1 MPDNTTPRPVMLTI
15 LDGWGLSDSTENN
28 AVAQARTPSY
38 DRLMRGP
45 HTQLVAHGV
54 DVGLPPGVMG
64 NSEVGHLNI
73 GAGRIVFQDSSL
85 IDQSIRTGEFFE
97 NENLRAAIQKV
108 KENNS
113 RLHLLGLTSNGNVH
127 ASEGHYFALLEMA
140 ARAGL
145 SGDKVVFHVFTDGR
159 DTPPQSGLGYVSR
172 LLEQMMKTGCGCVGS
187 VVGRYFAMDRD
198 TRWPR
203 VRQAYELL
211 TQGKGHSAPDAISAI
226 KSAYERGETDEFIGA
241 TAILDKDGNP
251 RPRILD
257 GDAVIFFNYRSDRG
271 RELTDVFLDADFD
284 ADLPATPPDLERAPF
299 VRNVRPDVL
308 WTTMTRYSEDQ
319 TAPYAF
325 GPRPQRDGLGETV
338 AKAGKK
344 QLRIAE
350 TEKYPHVTFFFSGG
364 METPWT
370 GEERSLVN
378 SPDVATY
385 DLQPEMSEPEVA
397 ARVKAAIESGELD
410 LIILNFAN
418 PDMVGHTGIL
428 SAAVAAVEA
437 TDEGLGFVMDA
448 IERVGGALIVIAD
461 HGNCEV
467 MVDPITGKPHTAHT
481 TNPVPCALWGH
492 FPEGAILRGGG
503 RLADIAPTLL
513 DLMNL
518 EKPAAMTGVSLLDNS
533 FKEIEHVGVDNA
545 RLGFSDALQQA
556 VAQKVNPALS
566 RAEVTAALGQSEER
580 LAAAC
585 QNRDDALAP
594 DLEVSARER
603 AELLNDAS

>member
-1 MPDNTTPRPVMLTI
+1 MPDTKTPRPVMLTI
-15 LDGWGLSDSTENN
+15 LDGWGLSDVAENN
-28 AVAQARTPSY
+28 AVAGALTPNF
-38 DRLMRGP
+38 DRLWRGP

-85 IDQSIRTGEFFE
+85 IDESIRSGEFFG
-97 NENLRAAIQKV
+97 NENLLAAIEKV
-108 KENNS
+108 KSNNS

-140 ARAGL
+140 ARHGL
-145 SGDKVVFHVFTDGR
+145 KGDKVVFHVFTDGR

-172 LLEQMMKTGCGCVGS
+172 LLEQMMKTGAGCVGS
-187 VVGRYFAMDRD
+187 IVGRYYAMDRD

-203 VRQAYELL
+203 VKLAYELL
-211 TQGKGHSAPDAISAI
+211 TQGTGRSAPDAISAI
-226 KSAYERGETDEFIGA
+226 KDAYARGETDEFIGA
-241 TAILDKDGNP
+241 TAILSPDGAM
-251 RPRILD
+251 RPRIQD

-284 ADLPATPPDLERAPF
+284 KDLPQTPPDAERARF
-299 VRNVRPDVL
+299 QRQVRPEVL

-319 TAPYAF
+319 SAPYAF

-338 AKAGKK
+338 AKAGKS

-364 METPWT
+364 LETPWN
-370 GEERSLVN
+370 GEERSLVK
-378 SPDVATY
+378 SPQVATY

-397 ARVKAAIESGELD
+397 AKVAAAIESGHFD
-410 LIILNFAN
+410 LIVLNFAN

-428 SAAVAAVEA
+428 EAAIRAVEA
-437 TDEGLGFVMDA
+437 TDAGLGAVMDS

-467 MVDPITGKPHTAHT
+467 MVDPITGVPHTAHT
-481 TNPVPCALWGH
+481 TNPVPCALWGDV
-492 FPEGAILRGGG
+492 PAGATLRNGG
-503 RLADIAPTLL
+503 RLADVAPTLL
-513 DLMNL
+513 DLMNI
-518 EKPAAMTGVSLLDNS
+518 ERPAAMTGISLLATGLKQVD
-533 FKEIEHVGVDNA
+533 HVSSAQAQLN
-545 RLGFSDALQQA
+545 FSDALQNA
-556 VAQKVNPALS
+556 VGQIVNPALS
-566 RAEVTAALGQSEER
+566 RAEVTAALAQSEER
-580 LAAAC
+580 LAATC
-585 QNRDDALAP
+585 ENQDDALARN
-594 DLEVSARER
+594 LGASAAER
-603 AELLNDAS
+603 ANLLLD

>member
-15 LDGWGLSDSTENN
+15 LDGWGLSDFPENN
-28 AVAQARTPSY
+28 AVAQAHTPNF

-85 IDQSIRTGEFFE
+85 IDQSIRTGEFFD
-97 NENLRAAIQKV
+97 NENLLAAIQKV
-108 KENNS
+108 KENDG

-140 ARAGL
+140 ARHGL
-145 SGDKVVFHVFTDGR
+145 TGDRVVFHVFTDGR

-172 LLEQMMKTGCGCVGS
+172 LLEQMMKTGTGCIGS
-187 VVGRYFAMDRD
+187 VVGRYYAMDRD

-203 VRQAYELL
+203 VEQAYELL
-211 TQGKGHSAPDAISAI
+211 TQGIGYSAPDAISAI
-226 KSAYERGETDEFIGA
+226 QSAYERGETDEFIGA
-241 TAILDKDGNP
+241 TVVLDREGNP

-271 RELTDVFLDADFD
+271 RELTDVFLDPDFD
-284 ADLPATPPDLERAPF
+284 KDLPAVAPDPERAPF
-299 VRNVRPDVL
+299 VRAVRPIVL

-319 TAPYAF
+319 SAPYAF

-338 AKAGKK
+338 AKAGKT

-364 METPWT
+364 LETPWH

-397 ARVKAAIESGELD
+397 RRVTDAIESGELD
-410 LIILNFAN
+410 LIVLNFAN

-428 SAAVAAVEA
+428 SAAVAACEA
-437 TDEGLGFVMDA
+437 TDEGLGMVMDA
-448 IERVGGALIVIAD
+448 IERAKGALIVIAD

-467 MVDPITGKPHTAHT
+467 MVDPITGEPHTAHT

-492 FPEGAILRGGG
+492 FPDGAKLRGGG

-513 DLMNL
+513 DLMKL
-518 EKPAAMTGVSLLDNS
+518 QKPAAMTGVSLLATG
-533 FKEIEHVGVDNA
+533 IEQVDRVA
-545 RLGFSDALQQA
+545 MDEAQLGFADALQKA
-556 VAQKVNPALS
+556 VAQTVNPALS
-566 RAEVTAALGQSEER
+566 RTEVLAALGQSEER

-585 QNRDDALAP
+585 VGRGDSLAL
-594 DLEVSARER
+594 DLEVSARKR
-603 AELLNDAS
+603 AELLGS

>member
-1 MPDNTTPRPVMLTI
+1 MPDTTTPRPVMLTI

-28 AVAQARTPSY
+28 AVAQARTPNY

-172 LLEQMMKTGCGCVGS
+172 LLEQMMKTGTGCVGS

-211 TQGKGHSAPDAISAI
+211 TQGTGHTAPDAISAI
-226 KSAYERGETDEFIGA
+226 KAAYERGETDEFIGA
-241 TAILDKDGNP
+241 TVVCDRDGNP
-251 RPRILD
+251 RPRIED

-284 ADLPATPPDLERAPF
+284 ADLPATPPDPERAPF
-299 VRNVRPDVL
+299 ARNVRPDVL

-364 METPWT
+364 LETPWT

-397 ARVKAAIESGELD
+397 NRVKNAIESGELD

-467 MVDPITGKPHTAHT
+467 MVDPITGEPHTAHT

-492 FPEGAILRGGG
+492 FPDGAVLRSGG

-603 AELLNDAS
+603 AELLNGA

>member
-1 MPDNTTPRPVMLTI
+1 MPDNSTPRPVMLTI
-15 LDGWGLSDSTENN
+15 LDGWGLSDFPENN
-28 AVAQARTPSY
+28 AVAQARTPNF

-45 HTQLVAHGV
+45 HTQLIAHGV

-85 IDQSIRTGEFFE
+85 IDQSIRTGEFFD
-97 NENLRAAIQKV
+97 NENLLAAIATV
-108 KENNS
+108 KKNNS

-140 ARAGL
+140 ARHGL
-145 SGDKVVFHVFTDGR
+145 TGDKVVFHVFTDGR

-172 LLEQMMKTGCGCVGS
+172 LLEQMMKTGAGCVGS
-187 VVGRYFAMDRD
+187 VVGRYYAMDRD

-203 VRQAYELL
+203 VKQAYELL
-211 TQGKGHSAPDAISAI
+211 TQGVGHSAPDAIAAI
-226 KSAYERGETDEFIGA
+226 KSAYARGETDEFIGA
-241 TAILDKDGNP
+241 TVVCDRNGNP
-251 RPRILD
+251 RPRITD
-257 GDAVIFFNYRSDRG
+257 GDAVVFFNYRSDRG
-271 RELTDVFLDADFD
+271 RELTDVFLDPNFD

-338 AKAGKK
+338 AKAGKT

-397 ARVKAAIESGELD
+397 ESVKYAIESGNLD

-428 SAAVAAVEA
+428 SAAVEAVEA
-437 TDEGLGFVMDA
+437 TDEGLGIVMDA
-448 IERVGGALIVIAD
+448 IEGVGGALIVIAD

-467 MVDPITGKPHTAHT
+467 MVDPVTGKPHTAHT
-481 TNPVPCALWGH
+481 TNPVPCALWGYY
-492 FPEGAILRGGG
+492 PDGAALRAGG
-503 RLADIAPTLL
+503 RLADVAPTLL

-518 EKPAAMTGVSLLDNS
+518 HKPAAMTGVSLLATG
-533 FKEIEHVGVDNA
+533 IEQVDRIAENA
-545 RLGFSDALQQA
+545 SELSFSDALQNA
-556 VAQKVNPALS
+556 VTQSVNPVLS
-566 RAEVTAALGQSEER
+566 RAEVTAAIGQSEER

-594 DLEVSARER
+594 DLEVSARKR
-603 AELLNDAS
+603 AELLNG

>member
-1 MPDNTTPRPVMLTI
+1 MPDTTTPRPVMLTI
-15 LDGWGLSDSTENN
+15 LDGWGLSDSAENN
-28 AVAQARTPSY
+28 AVAQANTPNF

-85 IDQSIRTGEFFE
+85 IDQSIRTNEFFE
-97 NENLRAAIQKV
+97 NENLLAAIQKV

-140 ARAGL
+140 ARHGL
-145 SGDKVVFHVFTDGR
+145 TGDKVVFHVFTDGR

-187 VVGRYFAMDRD
+187 IIGRYFAMDRD

-203 VRQAYELL
+203 VKQAYELL
-211 TQGKGHSAPDAISAI
+211 TQGIGHSAPDAISAI
-226 KSAYERGETDEFIGA
+226 KAAYERGETDEFIGA
-241 TAILDKDGNP
+241 TVVLDRDGNP

-271 RELTDVFLDADFD
+271 RELTDVFLDPDFD
-284 ADLPATPPDLERAPF
+284 ADLPATPLDLERAPF
-299 VRNVRPDVL
+299 VRNVRPNVL
-308 WTTMTRYSEDQ
+308 WTTMTRYAESQ

-338 AKAGKK
+338 AKAGRT

-397 ARVKAAIESGELD
+397 ETVKYAIESGNLD

-428 SAAVAAVEA
+428 SAAIEAVEA

-448 IERVGGALIVIAD
+448 IEKVGGALIVIAD

-467 MVDPITGKPHTAHT
+467 MVDPVTGKPHTAHT

-492 FPEGAILRGGG
+492 FPDGAVLRGGG

-513 DLMNL
+513 DLMNI
-518 EKPAAMTGVSLLDNS
+518 EKPTAMTGISLLATG
-533 FKEIEHVGVDNA
+533 IEQVDHVEMDA
-545 RLGFSDALQQA
+545 AQLGFSDALQKA
-556 VAQKVNPALS
+556 VAQIVNPALS
-566 RAEVTAALGQSEER
+566 RAEVLAALSQSEER

-585 QNRDDALAP
+585 AERDDALASA
-594 DLEVSARER
+594 LEDSARKR
-603 AELLNDAS
+603 AALLDN

>member
-1 MPDNTTPRPVMLTI
+1 MPDTTTPRPVMLTI
-15 LDGWGLSDSTENN
+15 LDGWGLSDSPENN
-28 AVAQARTPSY
+28 AVAQARTPNF

-85 IDQSIRTGEFFE
+85 IDQSIRTNEFFS
-97 NENLRAAIQKV
+97 NENLLAAIQKV

-140 ARAGL
+140 ARHGL
-145 SGDKVVFHVFTDGR
+145 KGDRVVFHVFTDGR

-172 LLEQMMKTGCGCVGS
+172 LLEQMMKTGSGCVGS
-187 VVGRYFAMDRD
+187 VVGRYYAMDRD
-198 TRWPR
+198 TRWAR
-203 VRQAYELL
+203 VQQAYELL
-211 TQGKGHSAPDAISAI
+211 TQGAGHSAPDAISAI
-226 KSAYERGETDEFIGA
+226 KAAYERGETDEFIGA
-241 TAILDKDGNP
+241 TTICDASGQP
-251 RPRILD
+251 RPRITD

-271 RELTDVFLDADFD
+271 RELTDVFLDPNFD
-284 ADLPATPPDLERAPF
+284 TDLPATAPDPERAPF
-299 VRNVRPDVL
+299 VRAVRPAIS

-319 TAPYAF
+319 SAPYAF
-325 GPRPQRDGLGETV
+325 GPRPQNDGLGETV
-338 AKAGKK
+338 AKAGRT

-364 METPWT
+364 FETPWN

-397 ARVKAAIESGELD
+397 QTVKAAIESGALD

-437 TDEGLGFVMDA
+437 TDEGLGLVMDA
-448 IERVGGALIVIAD
+448 IEKVGGALIVIAD
-461 HGNCEV
+461 HGNCEL
-467 MVDPITGKPHTAHT
+467 MVDPITGEPHTAHT
-481 TNPVPCALWGH
+481 TNPVPCALWGTY
-492 FPEGAILRGGG
+492 PEGAALRGGG

-513 DLMNL
+513 DLMNI
-518 EKPAAMTGVSLLDNS
+518 EKPAAMTGISLLATG
-533 FKEIEHVGVDNA
+533 IEQVDYVA
-545 RLGFSDALQQA
+545 QETGEMSFSDALQKA
-556 VAQKVNPALS
+556 VALSVNPALS
-566 RAEVTAALGQSEER
+566 RAEVLAALGQSEQR

-585 QNRDDALAP
+585 AGRDDALAS
-594 DLEVSARER
+594 DLEGSARKR
-603 AELLNDAS
+603 VELLES

>member
-1 MPDNTTPRPVMLTI
+1 MPDNPTPRPVMLTI
-15 LDGWGLSDSTENN
+15 LDGWGLSDSPENN
-28 AVAQARTPSY
+28 AVAGARTPNF
-38 DRLMRGP
+38 DRLMNGP

-85 IDQSIRTGEFFE
+85 IDQSIRTGEFFD
-97 NENLRAAIQKV
+97 NENLLAAIQRV
-108 KENNS
+108 KEHDA

-127 ASEGHYFALLEMA
+127 ASEGHYFALLELA
-140 ARAGL
+140 ARHGL
-145 SGDKVVFHVFTDGR
+145 TGDKVVFHVFTDGR

-172 LLEQMMKTGCGCVGS
+172 LLEQMMKTGAGCIGS

-198 TRWPR
+198 SRWPR
-203 VRQAYELL
+203 VKQAYELL
-211 TQGKGHSAPDAISAI
+211 TQGIGHRAPDAISAV
-226 KSAYERGETDEFIGA
+226 KNAYERGETDEFIGA
-241 TAILDKDGNP
+241 TVVQDAQGEV
-251 RPRILD
+251 RPRIVD
-257 GDAVIFFNYRSDRG
+257 GDEVVFFNYRSDRG
-271 RELTDVFLDADFD
+271 RELTDVFLDPDFD
-284 ADLPATPPDLERAPF
+284 KDLPATPPDPDRAPW
-299 VRNVRPDVL
+299 VRAVRPAVG

-319 TAPYAF
+319 SAPYAF

-338 AKAGKK
+338 ARAGKT

-364 METPWT
+364 LETPWQ
-370 GEERSLVN
+370 GEARSLIN

-397 ARVKAAIESGELD
+397 QTVKNAIESGELD

-428 SAAVAAVEA
+428 EAAVQAVEA

-448 IERVGGALIVIAD
+448 IERVGGALVVIAD

-467 MVDPITGKPHTAHT
+467 MVDPQTGEPHTAHT
-481 TNPVPCALWGH
+481 TNPVPCALWGSY
-492 FPEGAILRGGG
+492 PPGATLRGGG

-518 EKPAAMTGVSLLDNS
+518 EKPAAMTGISLLATG
-533 FKEIEHVGVDNA
+533 IEQIDRVATQTGE
-545 RLGFSDALQQA
+545 LSFSDALQMA
-556 VAQKVNPALS
+556 VAQTVNPSLA
-566 RAEVTAALGQSEER
+566 RAEVMAALEQSEER

-585 QNRDDALAP
+585 AGRDDALALN
-594 DLEVSARER
+594 LEESARGR
-603 AELLNDAS
+603 AELLDG

>member
-1 MPDNTTPRPVMLTI
+1 MSDQTTPRPVMLTI
-15 LDGWGLSDSTENN
+15 LDGWGLSDNPENN
-28 AVAQARTPSY
+28 AVAQAKTPNY

-85 IDQSIRTGEFFE
+85 IDQSIRTGEFFD
-97 NENLRAAIQKV
+97 NENLLAAIQKV

-140 ARAGL
+140 ARHGL
-145 SGDKVVFHVFTDGR
+145 KGDKVVFHVFTDGR

-203 VRQAYELL
+203 VKQAYELL
-211 TQGKGHSAPDAISAI
+211 TQGKGHVAPDAINAI
-226 KSAYERGETDEFIGA
+226 KSAYARGETDEFISA
-241 TAILDKDGNP
+241 TVVCDKDGNP
-251 RPRILD
+251 RPRIED
-257 GDAVIFFNYRSDRG
+257 GDAVIFFDYRSDRG
-271 RELTDVFLDADFD
+271 RELTDVFLDPDFD
-284 ADLPATPPDLERAPF
+284 KDLPATPPDPERAPF
-299 VRNVRPDVL
+299 KREVRPAVT
-308 WTTMTRYSEDQ
+308 WTTMTRYSEGQ

-364 METPWT
+364 METPWN
-370 GEERSLVN
+370 GEERSLVK
-378 SPDVATY
+378 SPEVATY

-397 ARVKAAIESGELD
+397 NRVKNAIESGDLD

-448 IERVGGALIVIAD
+448 IEKVGGALVVIAD

-481 TNPVPCALWGH
+481 TNLVPCALWGH
-492 FPEGAILRGGG
+492 FPDGAQMRSGG
-503 RLADIAPTLL
+503 RLADVAPTLL
-513 DLMNL
+513 DLMNI
-518 EKPAAMTGVSLLDNS
+518 EKPAAMTGVSLLDTS
-533 FKEIEHVGVDNA
+533 IKEVEHVGVDRA
-545 RLGFSDALQQA
+545 QLSFADALQKA
-556 VAQKVNPALS
+556 VAQTVNPALS
-566 RAEVTAALGQSEER
+566 RAEVLAALGQSEER
-580 LAAAC
+580 LAATC
-585 QNRDDALAP
+585 QGREDELAL
-594 DLEVSARER
+594 DLEVSARGR
-603 AELLNDAS
+603 MELLNE

>member
-15 LDGWGLSDSTENN
+15 LDGWGLSDSTEHN
-28 AVAQARTPSY
+28 AVAQARTPNF

-85 IDQSIRTGEFFE
+85 IDQSIRTSEFFE
-97 NENLRAAIQKV
+97 NENLLAAIQRV
-108 KENNS
+108 KESNS

-140 ARAGL
+140 ARHGL
-145 SGDKVVFHVFTDGR
+145 TGDRVVFHVFTDGR

-172 LLEQMMKTGCGCVGS
+172 LLEQMMKTGSGCVGS

-211 TQGKGHSAPDAISAI
+211 TQGRGHVAPDAISAI
-226 KSAYERGETDEFIGA
+226 QSAYERGETDEFIGA
-241 TAILDKDGNP
+241 TLICDANGNP
-251 RPRILD
+251 RPRIED
-257 GDAVIFFNYRSDRG
+257 DDAVIFFNYRSDRG
-271 RELTDVFLDADFD
+271 RELTDVFLDPNFD
-284 ADLPATPPDLERAPF
+284 KDLPATPPDAERAPF
-299 VRNVRPDVL
+299 VREVRPAVT
-308 WTTMTRYSEDQ
+308 WTTMTRYSENQ

-364 METPWT
+364 LETPWN

-397 ARVKAAIESGELD
+397 ARVKNAIESGELD

-437 TDEGLGFVMDA
+437 TDQGLGFVMDA
-448 IERVGGALIVIAD
+448 IEKVGGALVVIAD

-481 TNPVPCALWGH
+481 TNLVPCALWGH
-492 FPEGAILRGGG
+492 FPDGAQLRSGG
-503 RLADIAPTLL
+503 RLADVAPTLL
-513 DLMNL
+513 DLMNI
-518 EKPAAMTGVSLLDNS
+518 EKPAAMTGVSLLDHS
-533 FKEIEHVGVDNA
+533 IKEIEYVGASNA
-545 RLGFSDALQQA
+545 QLNFSDALQKA
-556 VAQKVNPALS
+556 VAQTVNPALS
-566 RAEVTAALGQSEER
+566 RVEVLAALGQSEER
-580 LAAAC
+580 LAATC
-585 QNRDDALAP
+585 QNRDDALAS
-594 DLEVSARER
+594 DLEESARAR
-603 AELLNDAS
+603 AELLS

>member
-1 MPDNTTPRPVMLTI
+1 MPDNSTPRPVMLTI
-15 LDGWGLSDSTENN
+15 LDGWGLSDSAENN
-28 AVAQARTPSY
+28 AVAQARTPNF

-45 HTQLVAHGV
+45 HTRLVAHGV

-85 IDQSIRTGEFFE
+85 IDQSIRTNEFFQ
-97 NENLRAAIQKV
+97 NENLLAAIQKV
-108 KENNS
+108 KENDT

-140 ARAGL
+140 ARHGL
-145 SGDKVVFHVFTDGR
+145 KGDKVVFHVFTDGR

-172 LLEQMMKTGCGCVGS
+172 LLEQMMKTGTGCVGS
-187 VVGRYFAMDRD
+187 VVGRYYAMDRD

-211 TQGKGHSAPDAISAI
+211 TEGIGHNAPDAITAI

-241 TAILDKDGNP
+241 TAILDAQGNP
-251 RPRILD
+251 RPRVLD

-271 RELTDVFLDADFD
+271 RELTDLFLDPDFD
-284 ADLPATPPDLERAPF
+284 ADLPDSPPDAERAPF
-299 VRNVRPDVL
+299 KRDVRPAIS

-338 AKAGKK
+338 AKAGKT

-364 METPWT
+364 METPWH

-397 ARVKAAIESGELD
+397 QTVKTAIESGELD

-428 SAAVAAVEA
+428 SAAVAACEA

-448 IERVGGALIVIAD
+448 IEKVDGALIVIAD
-461 HGNCEV
+461 HGNCEL
-467 MVDPITGKPHTAHT
+467 MVDPVTGEPHTAHT
-481 TNPVPCALWGH
+481 TNPVPCALWGNY
-492 FPEGAILRGGG
+492 PDGAVLRGGG

-518 EKPAAMTGVSLLDNS
+518 EKPAAMTGISLLATGMEQVDIVEADVAGLS
-533 FKEIEHVGVDNA
+533 FA
-545 RLGFSDALQQA
+545 DALQKA
-556 VAQKVNPALS
+556 SAQKVNPALA
-566 RAEVTAALGQSEER
+566 RAEVMAALGQSEER
-580 LAAAC
+580 LAAAV
-585 QNRDDALAP
+585 QGRDDALAL
-594 DLEVSARER
+594 DLEVSARGR
-603 AELLNDAS
+603 AELLES

>member
-1 MPDNTTPRPVMLTI
+1 MSDTTTPRPVMLTI
-15 LDGWGLSDSTENN
+15 LDGWGLSDFTENN
-28 AVAQARTPSY
+28 AVAQAKTPNY

-85 IDQSIRTGEFFE
+85 IDQSIRTGEWFG
-97 NENLRAAIQKV
+97 NENLLAAIQHV
-108 KENNS
+108 KENNT

-145 SGDKVVFHVFTDGR
+145 TGDKVVFHVFTDGR

-172 LLEQMMKTGCGCVGS
+172 LLEQMMVTGAGCVGS
-187 VVGRYFAMDRD
+187 VVGRYYAMDRD

-203 VRQAYELL
+203 VKQAYELL
-211 TQGKGHSAPDAISAI
+211 TQGIGHTAPDAISAI
-226 KSAYERGETDEFIGA
+226 KAAYARGETDEFIGA
-241 TAILDKDGNP
+241 TVICDRDGQP
-251 RPRILD
+251 RPRIED

-284 ADLPATPPDLERAPF
+284 ADLPATPPDAERAPF
-299 VRNVRPDVL
+299 VRAVRPDVL

-319 TAPYAF
+319 SAPYAF

-338 AKAGKK
+338 AKAGKT

-364 METPWT
+364 METPWS

-385 DLQPEMSEPEVA
+385 DLQPQMSEPEVA
-397 ARVKAAIESGELD
+397 DRVRNAIESGDLD

-437 TDEGLGFVMDA
+437 TDEGLGFVMDS
-448 IERVGGALIVIAD
+448 IDRVGGALIVIAD

-467 MVDPITGKPHTAHT
+467 MVDPITGEPHTAHT

-492 FPEGAILRGGG
+492 FPDGAVLRGGG
-503 RLADIAPTLL
+503 RLADVAPTLL

-518 EKPAAMTGVSLLDNS
+518 EKPAAMTGVSLLDTGI
-533 FKEIEHVGVDNA
+533 KEISHVGVDTA
-545 RLGFSDALQQA
+545 RLNFSDALQQA
-556 VAQKVNPALS
+556 VAQTVNSALS
-566 RAEVTAALGQSEER
+566 RAEVLAALGQSEER

-585 QNRDDALAP
+585 RNRDDALAP
-594 DLEVSARER
+594 DLEASARGR
-603 AELLNDAS
+603 AALLNGA

>member
-1 MPDNTTPRPVMLTI
+1 MLTI
-15 LDGWGLSDSTENN
+15 LDGWGLSDSAENN
-28 AVAQARTPSY
+28 AVAGAQTPNF

-85 IDQSIRTGEFFE
+85 IDQSIRTGEFFD
-97 NENLRAAIQKV
+97 NETLLAAIHKV
-108 KENNS
+108 KENDT

-140 ARAGL
+140 ARHGL
-145 SGDKVVFHVFTDGR
+145 TGDKVVFHVFTDGR

-172 LLEQMMKTGCGCVGS
+172 LLEQMMKTGSGCVGS

-198 TRWPR
+198 TRWAR
-203 VRQAYELL
+203 VKQAYELL
-211 TQGKGHSAPDAISAI
+211 TQGIGHSAPNAISAVTA
-226 KSAYERGETDEFIGA
+226 AYERGETDEFIGA
-241 TAILDKDGNP
+241 TVVTDKDGNP
-251 RPRILD
+251 RPRIED

-271 RELTDVFLDADFD
+271 RELTDVFLDPDFD
-284 ADLPATPPDLERAPF
+284 KDLPATPPDAERAPF
-299 VRNVRPDVL
+299 KRAVRPAVT
-308 WTTMTRYSEDQ
+308 WTTMTRYSEGQ

-338 AKAGKK
+338 AKAGKT

-364 METPWT
+364 LETPWH

-397 ARVKAAIESGELD
+397 DTVKVAIESGELD

-428 SAAVAAVEA
+428 SAAIEAVEA

-448 IERVGGALIVIAD
+448 IEQAGGALVVIAD

-467 MVDPITGKPHTAHT
+467 MVDPVTGEPHTAHT

-492 FPEGAILRGGG
+492 YPDGAQLRGGG

-513 DLMNL
+513 DLMNV
-518 EKPAAMTGVSLLDNS
+518 EKPAAMTGVSLLATG
-533 FKEIEHVGVDNA
+533 IEQVDRVA
-545 RLGFSDALQQA
+545 VDQTQLSFSDALQKA
-556 VAQKVNPALS
+556 VAQTVNPALA
-566 RAEVTAALGQSEER
+566 RAEVLAALSQSEER

-585 QNRDDALAP
+585 QGRDDALAL
-594 DLEVSARER
+594 DLEVSARGR
-603 AELLNDAS
+603 AELLNE

>member
-1 MPDNTTPRPVMLTI
+1 MLTI
-15 LDGWGLSDSTENN
+15 LDGWGLSDTPENN
-28 AVAQARTPSY
+28 AVAQAKTPNY

-97 NENLRAAIQKV
+97 NENLLAAIQKV
-108 KENNS
+108 KENDG

-140 ARAGL
+140 ARHGL
-145 SGDKVVFHVFTDGR
+145 LGDKVIFHVFTDGR

-172 LLEQMMKTGCGCVGS
+172 LLEQMMKTGCGCIGS
-187 VVGRYFAMDRD
+187 VVGRYYAMDRD

-203 VRQAYELL
+203 VKLAYELL

-241 TAILDKDGNP
+241 TVIENASGEM
-251 RPRILD
+251 RPRIDD
-257 GDAVIFFNYRSDRG
+257 GDAVIFFNYRSDRA
-271 RELTDVFLDADFD
+271 RELTDVFLDPDFD
-284 ADLPATPPDLERAPF
+284 KDLPADPPDAERAPF
-299 VRNVRPDVL
+299 VRAVRPDVL

-319 TAPYAF
+319 SAPYAF

-338 AKAGKK
+338 AKAGKT

-364 METPWT
+364 METPWH

-397 ARVKAAIESGELD
+397 TRVKNAIEGGELD

-428 SAAVAAVEA
+428 SAAIAAVEA
-437 TDEGLGFVMDA
+437 TDEGLGMVMDS
-448 IERVGGALIVIAD
+448 IEKVGGALIVIAD
-461 HGNCEV
+461 HGNCEL
-467 MVDPITGKPHTAHT
+467 MVDPITGEPHTAHT

-492 FPEGAILRGGG
+492 YPEGAQLRGGG

-518 EKPAAMTGVSLLDNS
+518 DKPAAMTGISLLAKGMEQVDRVAMKTDELS
-533 FKEIEHVGVDNA
+533 FA
-545 RLGFSDALQQA
+545 DALQKA
-556 VAQKVNPALS
+556 VAGHVNPALA
-566 RAEVTAALGQSEER
+566 RAEVLAALAQSEER
-580 LAAAC
+580 LAAAA
-585 QNRDDALAP
+585 QGRDDDLAL
-594 DLEVSARER
+594 DLEVSARGR
-603 AELLNDAS
+603 AELLNG

>member
-1 MPDNTTPRPVMLTI
+1 MSEQTTPRPVMLTI
-15 LDGWGLSDSTENN
+15 LDGWGLSDNPENN
-28 AVAQARTPSY
+28 AVAQARTPNY

-85 IDQSIRTGEFFE
+85 IDQSIRTGEFFD
-97 NENLRAAIQKV
+97 NENLLAAIHKV
-108 KENNS
+108 KENNT

-140 ARAGL
+140 ARHGL
-145 SGDKVVFHVFTDGR
+145 TGDKVVFHVFTDGR

-187 VVGRYFAMDRD
+187 VVGRYYAMDRD

-203 VRQAYELL
+203 VKQAYELL
-211 TQGKGHSAPDAISAI
+211 TQGIGHSAPDAISAI
-226 KSAYERGETDEFIGA
+226 KAAYERGETDEFIGA
-241 TAILDKDGNP
+241 TVVLDKDGNP
-251 RPRILD
+251 RPRIED

-271 RELTDVFLDADFD
+271 RELTDVFLDPDFD
-284 ADLPATPPDLERAPF
+284 ADLPATPPDAERAPF
-299 VRNVRPDVL
+299 VRKVRPDVL
-308 WTTMTRYSEDQ
+308 WTTMTRYAENQ

-338 AKAGKK
+338 AKAGKT

-397 ARVKAAIESGELD
+397 ESVKYAIESGNLD

-428 SAAVAAVEA
+428 SAAIEAVEA
-437 TDEGLGFVMDA
+437 TDEGLGIVMDA
-448 IERVGGALIVIAD
+448 IEGVGGALIVIAD

-467 MVDPITGKPHTAHT
+467 MVDPITGEPHTAHT

-492 FPEGAILRGGG
+492 FPEGAVLRGGG

-513 DLMNL
+513 DLMNI
-518 EKPAAMTGVSLLDNS
+518 EKPAAMTGISLLATG
-533 FKEIEHVGVDNA
+533 IEQVDHVEMDA
-545 RLGFSDALQQA
+545 AQLSFSDALQKA
-556 VAQKVNPALS
+556 VAQTVNPALA
-566 RAEVTAALGQSEER
+566 RAEVLAALGQSEER

-585 QNRDDALAP
+585 AERDDALAS
-594 DLEVSARER
+594 DLEASARKR
-603 AELLNDAS
+603 AALLDN